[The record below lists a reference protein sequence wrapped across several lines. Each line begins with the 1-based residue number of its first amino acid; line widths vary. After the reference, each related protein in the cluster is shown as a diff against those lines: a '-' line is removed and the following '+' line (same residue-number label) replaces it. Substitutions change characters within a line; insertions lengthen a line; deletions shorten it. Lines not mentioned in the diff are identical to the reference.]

1 MPPAM
6 AAALLDLAQHPETGR
21 ADGAAAPASTS
32 KPISTGPGWPTGWLT
47 CWWSL
52 PHSHDPRRSPPED
65 AQAPA
70 LPQQQSN
77 APQQSALPQ
86 PADIPETA
94 TASHSQAKPQNLP
107 LALPEAEPI
116 PAPAAESGVLSEG
129 QRLEIQQRNRRYVQI
144 DAVGVALGNA
154 SSPFL
159 PVFLT
164 RMGATNVQVGLLS
177 SMPGVTGLI
186 LALVVGR
193 FLQVRR
199 NIIPWFSTARL
210 LVISAYALTGL
221 APFLVPREQCSPGG
235 LDHLGGCHPAAD
247 HGQRGILGGD
257 ELGRRARRSLRP
269 DEPALVDP
277 RLHHRHHRRPRRA
290 GARPDRRAAQL
301 PGGLP
306 GALRGRADQLL
317 LFQPHPTAGFP
328 TAPTV
333 WYWRGQRSPARL
345 PGADPPRTGLHLLHP
360 QALRISLGDH
370 PGVLRC
376 SRSTSSVSWMPPTP
390 GSAWSATA
398 QTAVLLV
405 GYPLWARLSHRRGSR
420 FVLLASTLVVAL
432 YPGLVALTHDQTL
445 IIGLAAMAGIFQ
457 AGMDLV
463 FFDELMKTIPP
474 QYSPTFVSLAQSI
487 QYLSAIVA
495 PLLGTYLAAQTSI
508 ATALLISAALRLV
521 GFVLFALPLGRKSNT
536 CSPWALW

>member
-1 MPPAM
+1 MIPSG
-6 AAALLDLAQHPETGR
+6 L
-21 ADGAAAPASTS
+21 
-32 KPISTGPGWPTGWLT
+32 
-47 CWWSL
+47 
-52 PHSHDPRRSPPED
+52 PPED
-65 AQAPA
+65 VEEPA
-70 LPQQQSN
+70 LPPQQPN

-86 PADIPETA
+86 PADIAETA
-94 TASHSQAKPQNLP
+94 TASQPQAEPKNLP
-107 LALPEAEPI
+107 LTLPEAEPI
-116 PAPAAESGVLSEG
+116 PAPAAESSALSEG

-221 APFLVPREQCSPGG
+221 APFLVPREHVVLAVLIIWAVATLPQIMVNVGFSVVMNSVAGPEGRFDLMSRRWSILGFTTAITVALAGQVLDRIIEPLNYQVVFLALSVGG
-235 LDHLGGCHPAAD
+235 LISYYFSSRIQLLDFQPPPPSGAGGVSARL
-247 HGQRGILGGD
+247 RGYL
-257 ELGRRARRSLRP
+257 ELIRH
-269 DEPALVDP
+269 EPAFVSFTLKRFVYLSGITLAAPLFPLYFVRELDAPDSWIGLV
-277 RLHHRHHRRPRRA
+277 
-290 GARPDRRAAQL
+290 
-301 PGGLP
+301 
-306 GALRGRADQLL
+306 
-317 LFQPHPTAGFP
+317 
-328 TAPTV
+328 
-333 WYWRGQRSPARL
+333 
-345 PGADPPRTGLHLLHP
+345 
-360 QALRISLGDH
+360 
-370 PGVLRC
+370 
-376 SRSTSSVSWMPPTP
+376 
-390 GSAWSATA
+390 ATA
-398 QTAVLLV
+398 QTAVLLI
-405 GYPLWARLSHRRGSR
+405 GYPLWARLSRRRGSR

-432 YPGLVALTHDQTL
+432 YPGLIALTHNQTL
-445 IIGLAAMAGIFQ
+445 IIGLAALAGIFQ

-487 QYLSAIVA
+487 QYLSAIIA

-508 ATALLISAALRLV
+508 ATALLISAALRLA
-521 GFVLFALPLGRKSNT
+521 GFVLFALPLRKKS
-536 CSPWALW
+536 